1 MKLFN
6 LLKKKKDKKI
16 EVPTITPAPKPEPF
30 IPVLMLDGT
39 IEEYHPRFHIEDKK
53 NCIICNSDDYHTFFA
68 CKSLKEEM
76 KSGKQV
82 KAMLIREA
90 EKQGFYYCYEC
101 RMYDKECEE
110 FDKW

>member
-1 MKLFN
+1 MKLFKLFKREKVEN
-6 LLKKKKDKKI
+6 
-16 EVPTITPAPKPEPF
+16 TATPVIKPVAEPEPY
-30 IPVLMLDGT
+30 IPVLMIDGT

-53 NCIICNSDDYHTFFA
+53 NCIICNSNDYHTFFG

-90 EKQGFYYCYEC
+90 ERQDFYYCYEC